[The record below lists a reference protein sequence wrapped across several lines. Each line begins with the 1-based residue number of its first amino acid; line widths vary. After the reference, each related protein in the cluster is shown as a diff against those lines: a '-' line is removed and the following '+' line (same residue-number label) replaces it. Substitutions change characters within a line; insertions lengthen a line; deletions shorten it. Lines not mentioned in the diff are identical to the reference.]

1 VKTVGCPDA
10 RSVRSANC
18 LSNERAQLKGRD
30 GIEPGRG
37 LVEEQQLGLENE
49 ETGERNATL
58 LPETELMTRTL
69 QQMVDAQG
77 LRHLAGSASRLAWRG
92 ATAKQTP
99 GNVLGNR
106 ACDEVVFRVLAEKG
120 HASVEPGAERRIGR
134 HVVSEARHGPLRGSV
149 EPREQAQQ
157 ARLPGPTWS
166 KHEQPLCSFEAKF
179 ELLEHEVATAFDVD
193 GIEVDAVMSP
203 NVFAGGTTQQCV
215 LLGAFEAREGVQG
228 AFAKQRSPSGDRQA
242 R

>member
-1 VKTVGCPDA
+1 MGCPDA
-10 RSVRSANC
+10 RGARSANS
-18 LSNERAQLKGRD
+18 LGNERPQLERRD

-37 LVEEQQLGLENE
+37 LVEEQQLGLEHE
-49 ETGERNATL
+49 ETGKRNAAL
-58 LPETELMTRTL
+58 LPEAELMTRTL

-92 ATAKQTP
+92 ATAKQAP

-120 HASVEPGAERRIGR
+120 HASVEPVAERRIGR
-134 HVVSEARHGPLRGSV
+134 HVVSEARHRPLRGSV

-157 ARLPGPTWS
+157 AGLPGSTWS
-166 KHEQPLCSFEAKF
+166 EHEQPFRPCQAKF
-179 ELLEHEVATAFDVD
+179 ELLEHELPTAFDVD
-193 GIEVDAVMSP
+193 GIEAHAVVSP

-215 LLGAFEAREGVQG
+215 LLGSFEAGECMQG
-228 AFAKQRSPSGDRQA
+228 AFAEQRSPGGQRQT